1 MVEEA
6 VVVLISRNCGK
17 RNSTQA
23 GLNTRST
30 RKQCW
35 VVVGV
40 VVVMVV
46 AVVGRVGA
54 RATTVAVVGKEPKVD
69 KLAGGE
75 AVGGTRTHNCATDTE
90 NRAALR
96 PV

>member
-35 VVVGV
+35 VVGVGV
-40 VVVMVV
+40 VMGV

-90 NRAALR
+90 NRAAQR